1 MVWSSVIPDWLYSEY
16 NLSACKPFVENP
28 ALGSEGTNLL
38 EVPHEKE
45 GTLESLL
52 SELFVILVDIH
63 EWLMGSPGQNNLI

>member
-45 GTLESLL
+45 GTLES
-52 SELFVILVDIH
+52 
-63 EWLMGSPGQNNLI
+63 